1 VSSRLARARGRLRAR
16 LTRRG
21 VALSTG
27 TLAAAL
33 ASQTSAA
40 VVPVRL
46 AQTAAQTGFSY
57 SAGLQVVGRVAELAN
72 GFLKSQALARCV
84 KVAGLLATAGLIAVV
99 ILFFTL
105 GRKARPDAP
114 MSQGAVAKSDSE
126 AIQGTWNATK
136 VRHGGQEMIP
146 AENVQMVFAGDRV
159 TSHFPGLAPLSGTF
173 RLDPS
178 KDPKEIDLIFPAGVT
193 WRGMYGLEGD
203 QLQLCI
209 DLQARERPVSLTD
222 ERFFSSEMKRE
233 TVEQR

>member
-1 VSSRLARARGRLRAR
+1 M
-16 LTRRG
+16 
-21 VALSTG
+21 
-27 TLAAAL
+27 
-33 ASQTSAA
+33 
-40 VVPVRL
+40 
-46 AQTAAQTGFSY
+46 
-57 SAGLQVVGRVAELAN
+57 VGRVAELAN
-72 GFLKSQALARCV
+72 GFLKAQTLARWV
-84 KVAGLLATAGLIAVV
+84 KVAGLLATVGLIAVV
-99 ILFFTL
+99 IVFFSL

-114 MSQGAVAKSDSE
+114 RSQGAVAKPDTE
-126 AIQGTWNATK
+126 AMQGTWNATK

-146 AENVQMVFAGDRV
+146 EENVQMVFAGDRV
-159 TSHFPGLAPLSGTF
+159 TSHFPGMPALSGTF

-193 WRGMYGLEGD
+193 WRGIYRMEGD